1 MKQESLE
8 ERLKRLEAEQE
19 QQDHDLDDLRDLEEI
34 LRLQK
39 RLEEI
44 ANEKVET
51 DTRDKPKVRHTS
63 EAVKLEQKLEE
74 AEKEQFEVNMPHANI
89 PDIELPAEE
98 RNEAK
103 PGFIVC
109 LMFNKKSPSEWSDEG
124 GGGWRERNR
133 GQAYP
138 NVKAAEQQ
146 LAKLKSQFP
155 DYPLKIFRRV

>member
-8 ERLKRLEAEQE
+8 ERLKRLEEEQA

-44 ANEKVET
+44 ANEKVEP
-51 DTRDKPKVRHTS
+51 RDNKPKAHHAP
-63 EAVKLEQKLEE
+63 EAGKLEKKLEE
-74 AEKEQFEVNMPHANI
+74 AEKAQFEVNMPHTNI
-89 PDIELPAEE
+89 PDIELPPDE
-98 RNEAK
+98 RAEAK
-103 PGFIVC
+103 PGFVVC

-138 NVKAAEQQ
+138 TVKAAEQQ

>member
-1 MKQESLE
+1 MQQETLE

-19 QQDHDLDDLRDLEEI
+19 KQDHDLDDLRDLEEI

-44 ANEKVET
+44 ANEKVDLGNTAPQVHET
-51 DTRDKPKVRHTS
+51 AEVMQLQR
-63 EAVKLEQKLEE
+63 KLDA
-74 AEKEQFEVNMPHANI
+74 AEKERFETNLPNTNNI
-89 PDIELPAEE
+89 PDIQLPPEE
-98 RNEAK
+98 RAGTVS
-103 PGFIVC
+103 GFVVC

-124 GGGWRERNR
+124 GGGWRERNS

-138 NVKAAEQQ
+138 TVQAAEKQM
-146 LAKLKSQFP
+146 AKLKAQFP